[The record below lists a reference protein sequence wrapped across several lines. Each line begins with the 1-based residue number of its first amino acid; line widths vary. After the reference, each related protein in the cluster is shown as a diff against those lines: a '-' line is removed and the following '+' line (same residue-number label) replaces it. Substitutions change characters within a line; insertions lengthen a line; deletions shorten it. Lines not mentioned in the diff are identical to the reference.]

1 MRSYKITPVF
11 SIEGDPL
18 KEAIEANFARIA
30 SHLRLGNVAGYQL
43 HKVWCEYEDDIQAAV
58 LHITACGS
66 DMLVNYD
73 PYKDT
78 PKDYTLTI
86 STSREE
92 CPQRIDFELTEGRT
106 FDPFDDRCLT
116 TPSCYY
122 GTLLGLIDEIGLRH
136 CKIREDEK
144 ITTLVTCQ
152 YPNMSSAFPFKYVEI
167 CRARLTRLRPK
178 TDNETTRIMERI
190 SELALMIMDCHR
202 NERFESAAIA
212 QAKTTI
218 YFDSL
223 NKITALAKI
232 RADRGMTQTQLADAA
247 QISVRQLQ
255 NYEKC
260 PGSTLR
266 SSSKFVSARLADALG
281 VDVSQIVDNDG
292 FALTVNKPRVEK
304 RNKTDTTED

>member
-1 MRSYKITPVF
+1 MKSYNITPVF
-11 SIEGDPL
+11 SIKGDTL
-18 KEAIEANFARIA
+18 KEAIEANFAQIA
-30 SHLRLGNVAGYQL
+30 SHLHLGNAAGYQL

-122 GTLLGLIDEIGLRH
+122 GTLLGLIDEVGLRH
-136 CKIREDEK
+136 CKIRENEN
-144 ITTLVTCQ
+144 ITSLVTCQ
-152 YPNMSSAFPFKYVEI
+152 YPNMSSVFPLKYVEL

-190 SELALMIMDCHR
+190 SELALVIMDYH
-202 NERFESAAIA
+202 NERFDSAAIA
-212 QAKTTI
+212 RSKTTI
-218 YFDSL
+218 YFDGL

-232 RADRGMTQTQLADAA
+232 RADRGMTQAQLADAA

-260 PGSTLR
+260 PGSTLW
-266 SSSKFVSARLADALG
+266 SSSRFVLARLANVLG
-281 VDVSQIVDNDG
+281 VDVSQIVDNNG
-292 FALTVNKPRVEK
+292 FALTVNKPTVEK
-304 RNKTDTTED
+304 RNEADTTEG

>member
-11 SIEGDPL
+11 SIEGDTL

-144 ITTLVTCQ
+144 ITIPICPLLSH
-152 YPNMSSAFPFKYVEI
+152 SSMWRSVEQGS
-167 CRARLTRLRPK
+167 RGSGLRP
-178 TDNETTRIMERI
+178 TMRPPELWNE
-190 SELALMIMDCHR
+190 
-202 NERFESAAIA
+202 
-212 QAKTTI
+212 
-218 YFDSL
+218 SL
-223 NKITALAKI
+223 
-232 RADRGMTQTQLADAA
+232 
-247 QISVRQLQ
+247 SW
-255 NYEKC
+255 
-260 PGSTLR
+260 
-266 SSSKFVSARLADALG
+266 RL
-281 VDVSQIVDNDG
+281 
-292 FALTVNKPRVEK
+292 
-304 RNKTDTTED
+304 